1 MARIRI
7 VAAKSA
13 FCTWK
18 PVRGKSPCNPAR
30 CLTQFI
36 AEFLSPAG
44 RLNLFH
50 IPLLFSNE
58 KYFITASERLSARI
72 RPELWYI
79 NEIGVLLLQ
88 RFYVSDLGFCYKNGG
103 IL

>member
-1 MARIRI
+1 MEQIRI

-13 FCTWK
+13 ICTWK
-18 PVRGKSPCNPAR
+18 PARGKSPCNPAR

-44 RLNLFH
+44 RLWRLNLFH

-79 NEIGVLLLQ
+79 NEKMNSYC
-88 RFYVSDLGFCYKNGG
+88 FGFFCA
-103 IL
+103 